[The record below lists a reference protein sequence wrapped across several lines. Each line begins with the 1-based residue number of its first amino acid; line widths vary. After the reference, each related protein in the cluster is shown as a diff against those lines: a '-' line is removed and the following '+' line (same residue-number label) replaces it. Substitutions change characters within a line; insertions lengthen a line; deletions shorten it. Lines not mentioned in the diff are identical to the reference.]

1 MVDLQSVMRQR
12 EAVRNVMFSYLMEQM
27 VPFPFN
33 REQMSS
39 WASDIPRGGECII
52 YTSYMYQMAGLFRK
66 YEEMLPRFV
75 QLGARRYMVSLSRF
89 FFRPEKEDVDRA
101 FRILRNISGALR
113 ASGVQFG
120 YLYEEEPY
128 SGGLLLELGML
139 DEFREYGMKLAS
151 FFHSR
156 GVKRI
161 ITVDP
166 HTANA
171 LNRLRSLVGLEAE
184 VIPYL
189 KLIKPRISGRFAIH
203 DSCLYSRH
211 LGMREDI
218 RAMMRTAGA
227 EVVEDQI
234 VTSRSG
240 AVCCGAPLGPLST
253 DLSDSIARHRAE
265 SLGRLGTQVIS
276 FCPFCEGSLQRN
288 GLQTRDFAEVI

>member
-1 MVDLQSVMRQR
+1 
-12 EAVRNVMFSYLMEQM
+12 
-27 VPFPFN
+27 
-33 REQMSS
+33 
-39 WASDIPRGGECII
+39 
-52 YTSYMYQMAGLFRK
+52 
-66 YEEMLPRFV
+66 
-75 QLGARRYMVSLSRF
+75 MVSLSRF

-101 FRILRNISGALR
+101 FRILRNISGGALR

-156 GVKRI
+156 GGVKRI

-240 AVCCGAPLGPLST
+240 AVCCGAPLGG
-253 DLSDSIARHRAE
+253 H
-265 SLGRLGTQVIS
+265 
-276 FCPFCEGSLQRN
+276 
-288 GLQTRDFAEVI
+288 